1 MPTTASILGAGGV
14 PGILWQEHAKVTWIA
29 FEAPGGIHHCILEI
43 CLCTNE
49 MILPS
54 AEVRLVK

>member
-14 PGILWQEHAKVTWIA
+14 PGILWQEHAKVTWIV
-29 FEAPGGIHHCILEI
+29 FEALGGIHRCILEI

-49 MILPS
+49 MIPPLV
-54 AEVRLVK
+54 EVILIK